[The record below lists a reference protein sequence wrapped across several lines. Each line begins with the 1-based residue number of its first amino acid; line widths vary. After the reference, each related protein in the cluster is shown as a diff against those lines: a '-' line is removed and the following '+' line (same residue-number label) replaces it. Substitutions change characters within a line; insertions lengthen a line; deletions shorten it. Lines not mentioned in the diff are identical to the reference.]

1 MDYVL
6 ETKSLLKS
14 YRHVEA
20 LSGVDMHVPKDSI
33 YGLVGRNGAGKTT
46 LMRVVAGMQK
56 ENGGTYLLFGVDKN
70 SREIKKERK
79 RVGAMIESPAIFH
92 DLSAED
98 NLKMQYRIL
107 GLPSFDTIPEILST
121 VGLENTGNKKAGSF
135 SFGMKQR
142 LGIAMAIAGNAASTF
157 ATFLAGIYLF
167 FFYQK
172 RKKGIWKDIRESK
185 GEYKKEKRGII
196 MKRILAISI
205 PISLASIVSAINRN
219 IDTFTV
225 VNGLKT
231 FLTGFSESIDV
242 ITEEAT
248 RLYGILSGKV
258 DMLIGMPA
266 ALNIAFA
273 TALVPAV
280 SAAMANGDIKTAKR
294 RMTFSLRTTL
304 LIAFPCA
311 ILTLKCFKNLL

>member
-142 LGIAMAIAGNAASTF
+142 LGIAMAIAGNPDLLILDEPINGLDPEAIVEMRELILRLNREMNMTIIVSSHILDELAKVATYYGFIDSGRMVKEVSAVDMEKECRKALRIKVESIEKAAISLTSLGNDYSVIDDNTLDIF
-157 ATFLAGIYLF
+157 GDIGIKEVLDVLSGAGI
-167 FFYQK
+167 
-172 RKKGIWKDIRESK
+172 KDI
-185 GEYKKEKRGII
+185 EKRNENLEGYF
-196 MKRILAISI
+196 
-205 PISLASIVSAINRN
+205 IN
-219 IDTFTV
+219 TMGGCV
-225 VNGLKT
+225 
-231 FLTGFSESIDV
+231 
-242 ITEEAT
+242 
-248 RLYGILSGKV
+248 
-258 DMLIGMPA
+258 
-266 ALNIAFA
+266 
-273 TALVPAV
+273 
-280 SAAMANGDIKTAKR
+280 
-294 RMTFSLRTTL
+294 
-304 LIAFPCA
+304 
-311 ILTLKCFKNLL
+311 

>member
-98 NLKMQYRIL
+98 NLKMQHRIL

-142 LGIAMAIAGNAASTF
+142 LGIAMAIAGTPDLLILDEPINGLDPEAIVEMRELILRLNREMNMTIIVSSHILDELAKVATYYGFIDSGRMVKEVSAVDMEKECRKALRIKVESIEKAAIALTSLGNDYSVIDDNTLDVF
-157 ATFLAGIYLF
+157 GDIGIKEVLDVLSGAGI
-167 FFYQK
+167 
-172 RKKGIWKDIRESK
+172 KDI
-185 GEYKKEKRGII
+185 EKRNENLEGYF
-196 MKRILAISI
+196 
-205 PISLASIVSAINRN
+205 IN
-219 IDTFTV
+219 TMGGCV
-225 VNGLKT
+225 
-231 FLTGFSESIDV
+231 
-242 ITEEAT
+242 
-248 RLYGILSGKV
+248 
-258 DMLIGMPA
+258 
-266 ALNIAFA
+266 
-273 TALVPAV
+273 
-280 SAAMANGDIKTAKR
+280 
-294 RMTFSLRTTL
+294 
-304 LIAFPCA
+304 
-311 ILTLKCFKNLL
+311 

>member
-142 LGIAMAIAGNAASTF
+142 LGIAMAIAGNPDLLILDEPINGLDPEAIVEMRELILRLNREMNMTIIVSSHILDELAKVATYYGFIDSGRMVKEVSAVDMEKEYRKALRIKVESIEKAAIALTSLGNDYSVIDDNTLDVF
-157 ATFLAGIYLF
+157 GDIGIKEVIDVLSGAGI
-167 FFYQK
+167 
-172 RKKGIWKDIRESK
+172 KDI
-185 GEYKKEKRGII
+185 EKRNENLEGYF
-196 MKRILAISI
+196 
-205 PISLASIVSAINRN
+205 IN
-219 IDTFTV
+219 TMGGCV
-225 VNGLKT
+225 
-231 FLTGFSESIDV
+231 
-242 ITEEAT
+242 
-248 RLYGILSGKV
+248 
-258 DMLIGMPA
+258 
-266 ALNIAFA
+266 
-273 TALVPAV
+273 
-280 SAAMANGDIKTAKR
+280 
-294 RMTFSLRTTL
+294 
-304 LIAFPCA
+304 
-311 ILTLKCFKNLL
+311 

>member
-142 LGIAMAIAGNAASTF
+142 LGIAMAIAGNPDLLILDEPINGLDPEAIVEMRELILRLNREMNMTIIVSSHILDELAKVATYYGFIDSGRMVKEVSAVDMEKECRKALRIKVESIEKAAIALTSLGNDYSVIDDNTLAIF
-157 ATFLAGIYLF
+157 GDIGIKEVLDVLSGAGI
-167 FFYQK
+167 
-172 RKKGIWKDIRESK
+172 KDI
-185 GEYKKEKRGII
+185 EKRNENLEGYF
-196 MKRILAISI
+196 
-205 PISLASIVSAINRN
+205 IN
-219 IDTFTV
+219 TMGGCV
-225 VNGLKT
+225 
-231 FLTGFSESIDV
+231 
-242 ITEEAT
+242 
-248 RLYGILSGKV
+248 
-258 DMLIGMPA
+258 
-266 ALNIAFA
+266 
-273 TALVPAV
+273 
-280 SAAMANGDIKTAKR
+280 
-294 RMTFSLRTTL
+294 
-304 LIAFPCA
+304 
-311 ILTLKCFKNLL
+311 

>member
-142 LGIAMAIAGNAASTF
+142 LGIAMAIAGNPDLLILDEPINGLDPEAIVEMRELILRLNREMNMTIIVSSHILDELAKVATYYGFIDSGRMVKEVSAVDMEKEYRKALRIKVESIEKAAIALTSLGNDYSVIDDNTLDVF
-157 ATFLAGIYLF
+157 GDIGIKEVLDVLSGAGI
-167 FFYQK
+167 
-172 RKKGIWKDIRESK
+172 KDI
-185 GEYKKEKRGII
+185 
-196 MKRILAISI
+196 
-205 PISLASIVSAINRN
+205 
-219 IDTFTV
+219 
-225 VNGLKT
+225 
-231 FLTGFSESIDV
+231 
-242 ITEEAT
+242 
-248 RLYGILSGKV
+248 
-258 DMLIGMPA
+258 
-266 ALNIAFA
+266 
-273 TALVPAV
+273 
-280 SAAMANGDIKTAKR
+280 
-294 RMTFSLRTTL
+294 
-304 LIAFPCA
+304 
-311 ILTLKCFKNLL
+311 

>member
-142 LGIAMAIAGNAASTF
+142 LGIAMAIAGNPDLLILDEPINGLDPEAIVEMRELILRLNREMNMTIIVSSHILDELAKVATYYGFIDSGRMVKEVSAVDMEKECRKALRIKVESIEKAAIALTSLGNDYSVIDDNTLDVF
-157 ATFLAGIYLF
+157 GDIGIKEVLDVLSGAGI
-167 FFYQK
+167 
-172 RKKGIWKDIRESK
+172 KDI
-185 GEYKKEKRGII
+185 EKRNENLEGYF
-196 MKRILAISI
+196 
-205 PISLASIVSAINRN
+205 IN
-219 IDTFTV
+219 TMGGCV
-225 VNGLKT
+225 
-231 FLTGFSESIDV
+231 
-242 ITEEAT
+242 
-248 RLYGILSGKV
+248 
-258 DMLIGMPA
+258 
-266 ALNIAFA
+266 
-273 TALVPAV
+273 
-280 SAAMANGDIKTAKR
+280 
-294 RMTFSLRTTL
+294 
-304 LIAFPCA
+304 
-311 ILTLKCFKNLL
+311 

>member
-46 LMRVVAGMQK
+46 LIRVVAGMQK

-142 LGIAMAIAGNAASTF
+142 LGIAMAIAGNPDLLILDEPINGLDPEAIVEMRELILRLNREMNMTIIVSSHILDELAKVATYYGFIDSGRMVKEVSAVDMEKECRKALRIKVESIEKAAIALTSLGNDYSVIDDNTLDIF
-157 ATFLAGIYLF
+157 GDIGIKEVLDVLSGAGI
-167 FFYQK
+167 
-172 RKKGIWKDIRESK
+172 KDI
-185 GEYKKEKRGII
+185 EKRNENLEGYF
-196 MKRILAISI
+196 
-205 PISLASIVSAINRN
+205 IN
-219 IDTFTV
+219 TMGGCV
-225 VNGLKT
+225 
-231 FLTGFSESIDV
+231 
-242 ITEEAT
+242 
-248 RLYGILSGKV
+248 
-258 DMLIGMPA
+258 
-266 ALNIAFA
+266 
-273 TALVPAV
+273 
-280 SAAMANGDIKTAKR
+280 
-294 RMTFSLRTTL
+294 
-304 LIAFPCA
+304 
-311 ILTLKCFKNLL
+311 

>member
-142 LGIAMAIAGNAASTF
+142 LGIAMAIAGNPDLLILDEPINGLDPEAIVEMRELILRLNREMNMTIIVSSHILDELAKVATYYGFIDSGRMVKEVSAVDMEKECRKALRIKVESIEKAAIALTSLGNDYSVIDDNTLDVF
-157 ATFLAGIYLF
+157 GDIGIKEVLDVLSGAGI
-167 FFYQK
+167 
-172 RKKGIWKDIRESK
+172 KDI
-185 GEYKKEKRGII
+185 EKRNENLEGYF
-196 MKRILAISI
+196 
-205 PISLASIVSAINRN
+205 IN
-219 IDTFTV
+219 TMGGSV
-225 VNGLKT
+225 
-231 FLTGFSESIDV
+231 
-242 ITEEAT
+242 
-248 RLYGILSGKV
+248 
-258 DMLIGMPA
+258 
-266 ALNIAFA
+266 
-273 TALVPAV
+273 
-280 SAAMANGDIKTAKR
+280 
-294 RMTFSLRTTL
+294 
-304 LIAFPCA
+304 
-311 ILTLKCFKNLL
+311 

>member
-1 MDYVL
+1 MAIRKMDYVL

-142 LGIAMAIAGNAASTF
+142 LGIAMAIAGNPDLLILDEPINGLDPEAIVEMRELILRLNREMNMTIIVSSHILDELAKVATYYGFIDSGRMVKEVSAVDMEKECRKALRIKVESIEKAAIALTSLGNDYSVIDDNTLDIF
-157 ATFLAGIYLF
+157 GDIGIKEVLDVLSGAGI
-167 FFYQK
+167 
-172 RKKGIWKDIRESK
+172 KDI
-185 GEYKKEKRGII
+185 EKRNENLEGYF
-196 MKRILAISI
+196 
-205 PISLASIVSAINRN
+205 IN
-219 IDTFTV
+219 TMGGCV
-225 VNGLKT
+225 
-231 FLTGFSESIDV
+231 
-242 ITEEAT
+242 
-248 RLYGILSGKV
+248 
-258 DMLIGMPA
+258 
-266 ALNIAFA
+266 
-273 TALVPAV
+273 
-280 SAAMANGDIKTAKR
+280 
-294 RMTFSLRTTL
+294 
-304 LIAFPCA
+304 
-311 ILTLKCFKNLL
+311 

>member
-142 LGIAMAIAGNAASTF
+142 LGIAMAIAGNPDLLILDEPINGLDPEAIVEMRELILRLNREMNMTIIVSSHILDELAKVATYYGFIDSGRMVKEVSAVDMEKECRKSLRIKVESIEKAAIALTSLGNDYSVIDDNTLDIF
-157 ATFLAGIYLF
+157 GDIGIKEVLDVLSGAGI
-167 FFYQK
+167 
-172 RKKGIWKDIRESK
+172 KDI
-185 GEYKKEKRGII
+185 EKR
-196 MKRILAISI
+196 
-205 PISLASIVSAINRN
+205 N
-219 IDTFTV
+219 
-225 VNGLKT
+225 
-231 FLTGFSESIDV
+231 
-242 ITEEAT
+242 
-248 RLYGILSGKV
+248 
-258 DMLIGMPA
+258 
-266 ALNIAFA
+266 
-273 TALVPAV
+273 
-280 SAAMANGDIKTAKR
+280 
-294 RMTFSLRTTL
+294 
-304 LIAFPCA
+304 
-311 ILTLKCFKNLL
+311 

>member
-6 ETKSLLKS
+6 ETKGLLKS

-142 LGIAMAIAGNAASTF
+142 LGIAMAIAGNPDLLILDEPINGLDPEAIVEMRELILRLNREMNMTIIVSSHILDELAKVATYYGFIDSGRMVKEVSAVDMEKECRKALRIKVESIEKAAIALTSLGNDYSVIDDNTLDIF
-157 ATFLAGIYLF
+157 GDIGIKEVLDVLSGAGI
-167 FFYQK
+167 
-172 RKKGIWKDIRESK
+172 KDI
-185 GEYKKEKRGII
+185 EKRNENLEGYF
-196 MKRILAISI
+196 
-205 PISLASIVSAINRN
+205 IN
-219 IDTFTV
+219 TMGGCV
-225 VNGLKT
+225 
-231 FLTGFSESIDV
+231 
-242 ITEEAT
+242 
-248 RLYGILSGKV
+248 
-258 DMLIGMPA
+258 
-266 ALNIAFA
+266 
-273 TALVPAV
+273 
-280 SAAMANGDIKTAKR
+280 
-294 RMTFSLRTTL
+294 
-304 LIAFPCA
+304 
-311 ILTLKCFKNLL
+311 

>member
-142 LGIAMAIAGNAASTF
+142 LGIAMAIAGNPDLLILDEPINGLDPEAIVEMRELILRLNREMNMTIIVSSHILDELAKV
-157 ATFLAGIYLF
+157 ATYYGFIDSGRMVKEVSAVDMEKECRKALRIKVESIEKDAIALTSLGNDYSVIDDNTLDIFGDIGIKEVLDVLSGAGI
-167 FFYQK
+167 
-172 RKKGIWKDIRESK
+172 KDI
-185 GEYKKEKRGII
+185 EKRNENLEGYF
-196 MKRILAISI
+196 
-205 PISLASIVSAINRN
+205 IN
-219 IDTFTV
+219 TMGGCV
-225 VNGLKT
+225 
-231 FLTGFSESIDV
+231 
-242 ITEEAT
+242 
-248 RLYGILSGKV
+248 
-258 DMLIGMPA
+258 
-266 ALNIAFA
+266 
-273 TALVPAV
+273 
-280 SAAMANGDIKTAKR
+280 
-294 RMTFSLRTTL
+294 
-304 LIAFPCA
+304 
-311 ILTLKCFKNLL
+311 

>member
-6 ETKSLLKS
+6 ETKSLFKS

-142 LGIAMAIAGNAASTF
+142 LGIAMAIAGNPDLLILDEPINGLDPEAIVEMRELILRLNREMNMTIIVSSHILDELAKVATYYGFIDSGRMVKEVSAVDMEKECRKALRIKVESIEKAAIALTSFGNDYSVIDDNTLDIF
-157 ATFLAGIYLF
+157 GDIGIKEVLDVLSGAGI
-167 FFYQK
+167 
-172 RKKGIWKDIRESK
+172 KDI
-185 GEYKKEKRGII
+185 EKRNENLEGYF
-196 MKRILAISI
+196 
-205 PISLASIVSAINRN
+205 IN
-219 IDTFTV
+219 TMGGCV
-225 VNGLKT
+225 
-231 FLTGFSESIDV
+231 
-242 ITEEAT
+242 
-248 RLYGILSGKV
+248 
-258 DMLIGMPA
+258 
-266 ALNIAFA
+266 
-273 TALVPAV
+273 
-280 SAAMANGDIKTAKR
+280 
-294 RMTFSLRTTL
+294 
-304 LIAFPCA
+304 
-311 ILTLKCFKNLL
+311 

>member
-92 DLSAED
+92 DLLAED

-142 LGIAMAIAGNAASTF
+142 LGIAMAIAGNPDLLILDEPINGLDPEAIVEMRELILRLNREMNMTIIVSSHILDELAKVATYYGFIDSGRMVKEVSAVDMEKECRKALRIKVESIEKAAIALTSLGNDYSVIDDNTLDIF
-157 ATFLAGIYLF
+157 GDIGIKEVLDVLSGAGI
-167 FFYQK
+167 
-172 RKKGIWKDIRESK
+172 KDI
-185 GEYKKEKRGII
+185 EKRNENLEGYF
-196 MKRILAISI
+196 
-205 PISLASIVSAINRN
+205 IN
-219 IDTFTV
+219 TMGGCV
-225 VNGLKT
+225 
-231 FLTGFSESIDV
+231 
-242 ITEEAT
+242 
-248 RLYGILSGKV
+248 
-258 DMLIGMPA
+258 
-266 ALNIAFA
+266 
-273 TALVPAV
+273 
-280 SAAMANGDIKTAKR
+280 
-294 RMTFSLRTTL
+294 
-304 LIAFPCA
+304 
-311 ILTLKCFKNLL
+311 

>member
-142 LGIAMAIAGNAASTF
+142 LGIAMAIAGNPDLLILDEPINGLDPEAIVEMRELILRLNREMNMTIIASSHILDEMAKVATYYGFIDSGRMVKEVSAVDMEKECRKALRIKVESIEKAAIALTSLGNDYSVIDDNTLDVF
-157 ATFLAGIYLF
+157 GDIGIKEVLDVLSGAGI
-167 FFYQK
+167 
-172 RKKGIWKDIRESK
+172 KDI
-185 GEYKKEKRGII
+185 EKRNENLEGYF
-196 MKRILAISI
+196 
-205 PISLASIVSAINRN
+205 IN
-219 IDTFTV
+219 TMGGCV
-225 VNGLKT
+225 
-231 FLTGFSESIDV
+231 
-242 ITEEAT
+242 
-248 RLYGILSGKV
+248 
-258 DMLIGMPA
+258 
-266 ALNIAFA
+266 
-273 TALVPAV
+273 
-280 SAAMANGDIKTAKR
+280 
-294 RMTFSLRTTL
+294 
-304 LIAFPCA
+304 
-311 ILTLKCFKNLL
+311 